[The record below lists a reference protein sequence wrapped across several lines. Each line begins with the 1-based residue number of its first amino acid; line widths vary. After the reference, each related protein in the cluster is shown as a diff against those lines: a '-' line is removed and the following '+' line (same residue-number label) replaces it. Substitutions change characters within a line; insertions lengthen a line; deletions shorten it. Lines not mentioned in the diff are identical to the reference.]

1 MFSLVSGGLWSIAL
15 VLDLFVVSRT
25 SPRVFQIELFGVLV
39 AVVIALFSR
48 FAPLSAHVKADAG
61 LWLMVLNSAAIAALE
76 RAMDDA
82 AGTPRNLSVD
92 PPLSLSWIAIAIL
105 LTAAILPNTPR
116 KTLVAAMVSASMG
129 PLGVWLAYL
138 RGAATPSVVNTFVMY
153 LPNYTCAAAAILPSL
168 IFQRLGRKL
177 REARAV
183 GNYQLI
189 TRLGRGG
196 MGEVGWLVTGCWP
209 GLPPSS

>member
-1 MFSLVSGGLWSIAL
+1 
-15 VLDLFVVSRT
+15 
-25 SPRVFQIELFGVLV
+25 
-39 AVVIALFSR
+39 
-48 FAPLSAHVKADAG
+48 
-61 LWLMVLNSAAIAALE
+61 MVLNSAAIALME
-76 RAMDDA
+76 RAIDQTA
-82 AGTPRNLSVD
+82 VTLRSLPALPSV
-92 PPLSLSWIAIAIL
+92 SWIAIAIL

-138 RGAATPSVVNTFVMY
+138 RGAATPSVADTFLMY

-177 REARAV
+177 REAREV

-189 TRLGRGG
+189 KRLGRGG
-196 MGEVGWLVTGCWP
+196 MGEVWLARHRLLARPAADQADIT
-209 GLPPSS
+209 